1 MPLIDFSNHDVL
13 LIYGHFMKKIKE
25 LQLIEATPG
34 NPIHPDTLK
43 QDIELYSSIT
53 AKIEKSNP
61 EVIKLRELM

>member
-34 NPIHPDTLK
+34 NPIHQDTLK